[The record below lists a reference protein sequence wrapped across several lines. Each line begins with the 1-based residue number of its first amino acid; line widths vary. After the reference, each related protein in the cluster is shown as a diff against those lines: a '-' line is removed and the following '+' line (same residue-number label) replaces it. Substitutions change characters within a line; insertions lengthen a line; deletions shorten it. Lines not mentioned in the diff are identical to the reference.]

1 MKFDHAIR
9 EGYNTYL
16 VSEEVGHVQV
26 PAEVLKTAI
35 KVAYDALGT
44 TSYGENEQLMSIYHD
59 NYMALAALAREA
71 GIQTPELSGADE
83 EYEDMEGGTDET
95 EAGNEALDD
104 VNTSALQK
112 ALSLGK
118 QLKSP
123 EVAQATQDLH
133 GKVVNKI
140 RDVSSKLS

>member
-16 VSEEVGHVQV
+16 VSEETGHVQV
-26 PAEVLKTAI
+26 PADVLKRAI
-35 KVAYDALGT
+35 KVAYDALGS
-44 TSYGENEQLMSIYHD
+44 TSYGENEQLMRIYHD
-59 NYMALAALAREA
+59 NYMELAALAREA
-71 GIQTPELSGADE
+71 GIQTPELGGADE

-95 EAGNEALDD
+95 EAGNEAFDD
-104 VNTSALQK
+104 VNTSDLQK

-140 RDVSSKLS
+140 RDVTSKLS

>member
-1 MKFDHAIR
+1 MKFDNAIR

-16 VSEEVGHVQV
+16 VSEEARHVQV
-26 PAEVLKTAI
+26 PAEVLKRAI

-44 TSYGENEQLMSIYHD
+44 TSYGENEQLMGIYHD
-59 NYMALAALAREA
+59 NYMELAALAREA
-71 GIQTPELSGADE
+71 GINTPELGGTDE

-95 EAGNEALDD
+95 EAGNEAFDD
-104 VNTSALQK
+104 VNTSDLQK

-140 RDVSSKLS
+140 RDVTSKLS